1 MKKEILESS
10 EFKDVVKG
18 KNTVSLILTVL
29 ELILYFG
36 FVLLIAYNK
45 EFLGQKVYGPV
56 TVGIPIGIS
65 VIILSWA
72 LTGIYVLWSN
82 RIYDEKVSKIKEKL
96 GGE

>member
-10 EFKDVVKG
+10 EFKDIVKS
-18 KNTVSLILTVL
+18 KNSVSLILTAL

-45 EFLGQKVYGPV
+45 EFLGQKIYGPV
-56 TVGIPIGIS
+56 TIGIPVGIG
-65 VIILSWA
+65 VIVLSWV

-82 RIYDEKVSKIKEKL
+82 KSYDERVSKMKEKL